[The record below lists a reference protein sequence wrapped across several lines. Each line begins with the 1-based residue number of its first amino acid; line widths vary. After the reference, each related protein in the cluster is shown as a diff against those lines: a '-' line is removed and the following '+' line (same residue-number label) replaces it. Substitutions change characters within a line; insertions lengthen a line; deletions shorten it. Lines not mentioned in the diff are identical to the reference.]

1 MIKTFIISAV
11 VLGLSATTLSA
22 EVKAPSKKIDF
33 AFVSETEHNIDAETT
48 NTEFGVTA
56 GKNGLT
62 LSFLPN
68 WDWEDKEIGTTPPA
82 EDPNFYYPEDC
93 AYIQGEMDEL
103 ERMEYEYNLMEWEK
117 QYN

>member
-48 NTEFGVTA
+48 YTEFGV
-56 GKNGLT
+56 
-62 LSFLPN
+62 
-68 WDWEDKEIGTTPPA
+68 
-82 EDPNFYYPEDC
+82 
-93 AYIQGEMDEL
+93 EL
-103 ERMEYEYNLMEWEK
+103 G
-117 QYN
+117 